1 MRILISNDDGAHA
14 PGIRTL
20 ANHLAELG
28 HEITIGAPDR
38 ERSTTGHCLT
48 LHKPLRAE
56 EVAELYSPKVH
67 KAWRINGTPCDAAKL
82 AMNMLMDISTIDLV
96 LSGINRGPNLGTDV
110 IYSGTVSAAT
120 EGAIRGIPAIAVSLA
135 NFDDLHY
142 HTAAGFIGEFLTQIN
157 WAEFPKHT
165 IFNVNVPPVE
175 PSELAGVR
183 VTRLGLH
190 RFRDI
195 FEKRTDLRGHAYF
208 WQTGVVEDHEEDPD
222 TDVIAI
228 KQNYVSVTPIHYD
241 MTRYDYL
248 PVLENLHL
256 STPQAVS
263 R

>member
-14 PGIRTL
+14 PGIRAL

-28 HEITIGAPDR
+28 HEVNVGAPDR

-56 EVAELYSPKVH
+56 EVPEFYSPRVH
-67 KAWRINGTPCDAAKL
+67 KAWRINGTPCDSVKL
-82 AMNMLMDISTIDLV
+82 AMNMLMDISKIDLV

-120 EGAIRGIPAIAVSLA
+120 EGAIRGIPSIAVSLA
-135 NFDDLHY
+135 SFDDRHY
-142 HTAAGFIGEFLTQIN
+142 HTAAQFIGTFLEQIR
-157 WAEFPKHT
+157 WSEFPRHT
-165 IFNVNVPPVE
+165 LFNVNVPPVE
-175 PSELAGVR
+175 PSELEGVR

-195 FEKRTDLRGHAYF
+195 FEKRLDLRGHAYY
-208 WQTGVVEDHEEDPD
+208 WQTGIVEDHEEDPD
-222 TDVIAI
+222 TDVFALRE
-228 KQNYVSVTPIHYD
+228 NYVSVTPIHYD
-241 MTRYDYL
+241 MTRHDYM
-248 PVLENLHL
+248 PVLQSWDVSLRPSL
-256 STPQAVS
+256 S

>member
-14 PGIRTL
+14 PGIQAL
-20 ANHLAELG
+20 ANHLAERG
-28 HEITIGAPDR
+28 HEITVGAPDR

-56 EVAELYSPKVH
+56 AVPEFFSPKVH
-67 KAWRINGTPCDAAKL
+67 QAYRINGTPCDAAKL
-82 AMNMLMDISTIDLV
+82 AMNMLMNIADIDLV

-135 NFDDLHY
+135 SFDDRHY
-142 HTAAGFIGEFLTQIN
+142 HTAAEFIGSFLEQIR

-195 FEKRTDLRGHAYF
+195 LKNGSICVAMPI
-208 WQTGVVEDHEEDPD
+208 TG
-222 TDVIAI
+222 
-228 KQNYVSVTPIHYD
+228 
-241 MTRYDYL
+241 R
-248 PVLENLHL
+248 PVLSKTTKKIPIPMSLRSVKTL
-256 STPQAVS
+256 SHS
-263 R
+263 RRFTMT